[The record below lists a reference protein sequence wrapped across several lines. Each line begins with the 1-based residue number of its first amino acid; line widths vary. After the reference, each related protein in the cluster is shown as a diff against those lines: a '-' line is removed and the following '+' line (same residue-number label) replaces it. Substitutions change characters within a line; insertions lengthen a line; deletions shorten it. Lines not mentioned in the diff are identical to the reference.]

1 VGYAEAWFALCPA
14 QAALE
19 GLPKA
24 HEELLAQVRS
34 LRDGISG
41 PAANHESFRLEN
53 VRTEVA
59 EIARKGAAARLVA
72 ETDCVFA
79 LVALG
84 NELKGLAAGIAQQ
97 SDSVDLPKDDFR
109 NVPTDNGE
117 HKSQAI
123 ASEAGLEAWPA
134 RVARALQALTQ
145 AAASLSAAA
154 SSSKTDPDL
163 LARLES
169 ALTSELKAFQPQLA
183 QTRRRLFSRDVLQ
196 EWRAVL
202 LPHSDEQSFAS
213 QQAQRYQRF
222 QDEKKRITET
232 IEELKDETIEELKGD
247 IQSLCAALKKANKKP
262 GSKQDEIKKRKICWL
277 SSKKR

>member
-1 VGYAEAWFALCPA
+1 MGYAEAWFALCPA

-41 PAANHESFRLEN
+41 PAANHESFRLED

-72 ETDCVFA
+72 ERDCVFA

-84 NELKGLAAGIAQQ
+84 TELKGLAAGIAQQ
-97 SDSVDLPKDDFR
+97 SDSVDLPKVDFR

-134 RVARALQALTQ
+134 RVAGALQALTQ
-145 AAASLSAAA
+145 AAASLPAAA

-163 LARLES
+163 LALES

-183 QTRRRLFSRDVLQ
+183 QTWRLLSRDVLQ

-202 LPHSDEQSFAS
+202 LPLSDEQSFAS
-213 QQAQRYQRF
+213 QQAQRYQCI
-222 QDEKKRITET
+222 QDEKEKNCDT
-232 IEELKDETIEELKGD
+232 IEDLKIKLNH
-247 IQSLCAALKKANKKP
+247 IKANIESLVVTLKRER
-262 GSKQDEIKKRKICWL
+262 EIQVPNKMR
-277 SSKKR
+277 

>member
-1 VGYAEAWFALCPA
+1 MGYAEAWFALCPA
-14 QAALE
+14 QDALE

-41 PAANHESFRLEN
+41 PAANHESFRLED

-72 ETDCVFA
+72 ERDCVFA

-84 NELKGLAAGIAQQ
+84 NELKWLVAGIAQQ
-97 SDSVDLPKDDFR
+97 SDSADLPKDDFR

-134 RVARALQALTQ
+134 
-145 AAASLSAAA
+145 
-154 SSSKTDPDL
+154 
-163 LARLES
+163 
-169 ALTSELKAFQPQLA
+169 
-183 QTRRRLFSRDVLQ
+183 
-196 EWRAVL
+196 
-202 LPHSDEQSFAS
+202 
-213 QQAQRYQRF
+213 
-222 QDEKKRITET
+222 
-232 IEELKDETIEELKGD
+232 
-247 IQSLCAALKKANKKP
+247 
-262 GSKQDEIKKRKICWL
+262 
-277 SSKKR
+277 